1 MENCPKLDPSL
12 IIPSSDEI
20 DQRCQELRESRDNA
34 EAEVN
39 SVNEQIDNLADQV
52 SRTKNATIGDRLE
65 AKMVELDASLK
76 ALTERLASITAELG
90 SAESSLRNVDRWQ
103 AELVTLCNKIAEE
116 SEEAPMFR
124 QKLNGHLR
132 DLVSHVET
140 FSHGY
145 TKLMAE
151 EPKQKLQTSQSKKSG
166 KKRVGLVKDNTPP
179 QADDIL
185 LYVDQ
190 CLKRQA

>member
-1 MENCPKLDPSL
+1 
-12 IIPSSDEI
+12 
-20 DQRCQELRESRDNA
+20 
-34 EAEVN
+34 
-39 SVNEQIDNLADQV
+39 
-52 SRTKNATIGDRLE
+52 
-65 AKMVELDASLK
+65 MVELDASLK

-103 AELVTLCNKIAEE
+103 AELVTLCNKSAEE
-116 SEEAPMFR
+116 SEEALCFR

-151 EPKQKLQTSQSKKSG
+151 EPKQNCKPRNRRSRARSEWAWSKITRPRKQTISCSTS
-166 KKRVGLVKDNTPP
+166 
-179 QADDIL
+179 I
-185 LYVDQ
+185 Q

>member
-1 MENCPKLDPSL
+1 
-12 IIPSSDEI
+12 
-20 DQRCQELRESRDNA
+20 
-34 EAEVN
+34 
-39 SVNEQIDNLADQV
+39 
-52 SRTKNATIGDRLE
+52 
-65 AKMVELDASLK
+65 
-76 ALTERLASITAELG
+76 
-90 SAESSLRNVDRWQ
+90 
-103 AELVTLCNKIAEE
+103 
-116 SEEAPMFR
+116 MFR

-166 KKRVGLVKDNTPP
+166 KKRVGLVKDNTPRK
-179 QADDIL
+179 QTISCSTSI
-185 LYVDQ
+185 Q